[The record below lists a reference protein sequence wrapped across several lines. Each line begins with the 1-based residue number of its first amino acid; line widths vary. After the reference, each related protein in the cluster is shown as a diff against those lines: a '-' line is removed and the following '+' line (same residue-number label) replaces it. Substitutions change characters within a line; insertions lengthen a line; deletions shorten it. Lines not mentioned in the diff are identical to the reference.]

1 MIEKDQKK
9 NIIITSDECSFG
21 IGVFYTLKRY
31 IDFANR
37 IWTKMTV
44 LHFSHDYSMGAY
56 KCP

>member
-1 MIEKDQKK
+1 MIEKSQKQNK
-9 NIIITSDECSFG
+9 KYIITSDGCSFG

-44 LHFSHDYSMGAY
+44 LHFSHDYTMGA
-56 KCP
+56 